1 MGGDAR
7 QTASGDAGA
16 TRKDRG
22 FMPGKVAK
30 IGTFSDWIG
39 LFDEWRK
46 EIGVNRDEIA
56 EFKFD
61 TLYGAIETEEI
72 QFGHF
77 KSRRKWE
84 NLRQIPTQQMRD
96 ALLNMI
102 VYQGDTECASVE
114 QQRHLFETAPTDWD
128 RRAITRVMI
137 EEMRHGWQMC
147 ALLIEHFGY
156 SGKVEAQKMLERRA
170 FENKRLLG
178 AFNVDVD
185 NWMDFF
191 TYTDFVDRDGKFQL
205 QMLKYSAFAPL
216 GRSMSYMLREEAF
229 HMGTGNDGLRR
240 IVEAGVIPAWL
251 IQKYLNKWISSSYD
265 LFGTDHSSSA
275 HWAYVWGIKGRYDEP
290 KNDRQADLDDLN
302 DYNRHLYR
310 DEVAGLIDRFN
321 SVLKTG
327 EPKLYA
333 PDIKF
338 NRAIGRW
345 AGQKFHAKTGE
356 PLDDKAYEQHL
367 SEYMPSA
374 EDKKLLLAF
383 VVAKKT
389 HALNA
394 VGVFENGIIRTT
406 PASELIYTM
415 ADPPNI
421 LGATQCLDML
431 GVMSLLQS
439 GRVHLG
445 FLGAAEVDR
454 FGNLNST
461 EVRGPKGL
469 VRLPGSGGACD
480 IASLAQRFVV
490 LLEHSKKRLP
500 ERVLYITSPGN
511 GEGRGWRKRVG
522 LPQGGPSAV
531 ITTKAVLRFAEN
543 GGAYF

>member
-1 MGGDAR
+1 
-7 QTASGDAGA
+7 
-16 TRKDRG
+16 
-22 FMPGKVAK
+22 MPGKVAK
-30 IGTFSDWIG
+30 IGTFSDWVG
-39 LFDEWRK
+39 LFDEWRN
-46 EIGVNRDEIA
+46 EIGVNRDEISS
-56 EFKFD
+56 FKFD
-61 TLYGAIETEEI
+61 TLFGAIETEEI

-77 KSRRKWE
+77 KGRQKWE
-84 NLRQIPTQQMRD
+84 NLRQVPTQQIRD
-96 ALLNMI
+96 ALLNLI
-102 VYQGDTECASVE
+102 VYQGDTEFASVE

-147 ALLIEHFGY
+147 ALLIEFFGY

-240 IVEAGVIPAWL
+240 IVQAGVIPGWL

-290 KNDRQADLDDLN
+290 ATTKEAELDDLN

-310 DEVAGLIDRFN
+310 DEVRGLIERLN
-321 SVLKTG
+321 NVLKAG
-327 EPKLYA
+327 ARKLYA

-345 AGQKFHAKTGE
+345 AGQKFHPENGE
-356 PLDDKAYEQHL
+356 PLEDKEYDEQL
-367 SEYMPSA
+367 NRFLPTA
-374 EDKKLLLAF
+374 DDKKLLLEILANEKNWI
-383 VVAKKT
+383 VAKES
-389 HALNA
+389 A
-394 VGVFENGIIRTT
+394 R
-406 PASELIYTM
+406 
-415 ADPPNI
+415 DPLATIAEPRKSAINI
-421 LGATQCLDML
+421 
-431 GVMSLLQS
+431 
-439 GRVHLG
+439 
-445 FLGAAEVDR
+445 
-454 FGNLNST
+454 
-461 EVRGPKGL
+461 
-469 VRLPGSGGACD
+469 
-480 IASLAQRFVV
+480 
-490 LLEHSKKRLP
+490 
-500 ERVLYITSPGN
+500 
-511 GEGRGWRKRVG
+511 
-522 LPQGGPSAV
+522 
-531 ITTKAVLRFAEN
+531 
-543 GGAYF
+543 